1 MIHPLA
7 QDLSKLKDS
16 EIESKIQELSR
27 KYWQS
32 RNPSVQQ
39 QISLFLDT
47 YNSELTARR
56 MKNLE
61 QMAQNRDKDLDKL
74 IKVN

>member
-7 QDLSKLKDS
+7 QDLSKLKDL
-16 EIESKIQELSR
+16 EIESKIQELGR

-32 RNPSVQQ
+32 RNPDVQQ

-47 YNSELTARR
+47 YHEELKVRR
-56 MKNLE
+56 IKNIE
-61 QMAQNRDKDLDKL
+61 QLAQNRDKDLDKL

>member
-7 QDLSKLKDS
+7 QDLSKLKDL
-16 EIESKIQELSR
+16 EIESKIQELGR

-32 RNPSVQQ
+32 RNPDVQQ

-47 YNSELTARR
+47 YNEELKARR
-56 MKNLE
+56 IKNIE
-61 QMAQNRDKDLDKL
+61 QLAQNRDKDLDKL

>member
-7 QDLSKLKDS
+7 QDLSKLKDL
-16 EIESKIQELSR
+16 EIESKIQELGR

-32 RNPSVQQ
+32 KNPDVQQ

-47 YNSELTARR
+47 YNEELRARR
-56 MKNLE
+56 IKNIE
-61 QMAQNRDKDLDKL
+61 QLAQNRDKDLDKL
-74 IKVN
+74 IIVN

>member
-7 QDLSKLKDS
+7 QDLSKLKDL
-16 EIESKIQELSR
+16 EIESKIQELGR

-32 RNPSVQQ
+32 KNPDVQQ

-47 YNSELTARR
+47 YNEELKARR
-56 MKNLE
+56 IKNIE
-61 QMAQNRDKDLDKL
+61 QLTQNRDKDLDKL

>member
-7 QDLSKLKDS
+7 QDLSKLKDL
-16 EIESKIQELSR
+16 EIESKIQELGR

-32 RNPSVQQ
+32 RNPDVQQ
-39 QISLFLDT
+39 QMSLFLDT
-47 YNSELTARR
+47 YNEELKARR
-56 MKNLE
+56 IKNIE
-61 QMAQNRDKDLDKL
+61 QLAQNRDKDLDKL

>member
-7 QDLSKLKDS
+7 QDLSKLKDL
-16 EIESKIQELSR
+16 EIEPKIQELGR

-32 RNPSVQQ
+32 RNPDVQQ

-47 YNSELTARR
+47 YNEELKVRR
-56 MKNLE
+56 IKNIE
-61 QMAQNRDKDLDKL
+61 QLAQNRDKDLDKL

>member
-7 QDLSKLKDS
+7 QDLSKLKDL
-16 EIESKIQELSR
+16 EIESKIQELGR

-32 RNPSVQQ
+32 RNPDVQQ

-47 YNSELTARR
+47 YNEELRARR
-56 MKNLE
+56 IKNIE
-61 QMAQNRDKDLDKL
+61 QLAQNRDKDLDKL

>member
-7 QDLSKLKDS
+7 QDLSKLKDL
-16 EIESKIQELSR
+16 EIESKIQELGR

-32 RNPSVQQ
+32 KNPDVQQ

-47 YNSELTARR
+47 YNEELKARR
-56 MKNLE
+56 IKNIE
-61 QMAQNRDKDLDKL
+61 QLAQNRDKDLDKL

>member
-7 QDLSKLKDS
+7 EDLSKLKDS
-16 EIESKIQELSR
+16 EIESKIQDLSR

-32 RNPSVQQ
+32 RNPNVQQ

-47 YNSELTARR
+47 YNDELKARR
-56 MKNLE
+56 IKNLE
-61 QMAQNRDKDLDKL
+61 QLAQNRDKDLDKL

>member
-7 QDLSKLKDS
+7 QDLSKLKDL
-16 EIESKIQELSR
+16 EIESKIQELGR

-32 RNPSVQQ
+32 RNPDVQQ

-47 YNSELTARR
+47 YNEELKARR
-56 MKNLE
+56 IKNIDQFL
-61 QMAQNRDKDLDKL
+61 L
-74 IKVN
+74 ICNKN

>member
-7 QDLSKLKDS
+7 QDLSKLKDL
-16 EIESKIQELSR
+16 EIESKIQELGR

-32 RNPSVQQ
+32 KNPDVQQ

-47 YNSELTARR
+47 YKELRARR
-56 MKNLE
+56 IKNIE
-61 QMAQNRDKDLDKL
+61 QLAQNRDKDLDKL

>member
-7 QDLSKLKDS
+7 QDISKLKDS
-16 EIESKIQELSR
+16 EIESKIQDLSR
-27 KYWQS
+27 KYWQA

-39 QISLFLDT
+39 QISLFLDS
-47 YNSELTARR
+47 YNDELRSRR
-56 MKNLE
+56 IKNLE
-61 QMAQNRDKDLDKL
+61 QLAQNRDKDLDKL